1 MEALIKQVTKLLT
14 HDDKYTKL
22 TSTFEVRNGVL
33 SIKNSNHKLASPKS
47 RYLYEVEIGG
57 LSLYH
62 DLKQLED
69 CPYLQVVILSNASG
83 IAWPFEV
90 AGDELIQFANIT
102 MLVIDGLYSLYNLY
116 NLEHVF
122 PNIESLVIRVTA
134 ANWKQV
140 VPYTL
145 NLAFVTCV
153 NLVIFS
159 YKPIKGSNFMLQCIS
174 NKLID
179 KPHINNLIMITIAY
193 KTAMSLK
200 GIKFHNPIN
209 LFTRGYDVTGLS
221 KCIGVK
227 NTDVSDLDI

>member
-14 HDDKYTKL
+14 HNDYAKL
-22 TSTFEVRNGVL
+22 TSSFEVRNGVI
-33 SIKNSNHKLASPKS
+33 SIKDSNYKLAGSKL

-83 IAWPFEV
+83 IAWSFEV

-102 MLVIDGLYSLYNLY
+102 MLVIDGLYSLCNLY

-122 PNIESLVIRVTA
+122 PNIETLVIRVTA
-134 ANWKQV
+134 ANWKQI
-140 VPYTL
+140 VPFTL
-145 NLAFVTCV
+145 NLAFVACV

-159 YKPIKGSNFMLQCIS
+159 YKPIKGSNFMLQFIS
-174 NKLID
+174 NTLIN
-179 KPHINNLIMITIAY
+179 KPHINNLLMITTTY

-209 LFTRGYDVTGLS
+209 LFTRGYDVTGLF

-227 NTDVSDLDI
+227 NTDVSDFDI